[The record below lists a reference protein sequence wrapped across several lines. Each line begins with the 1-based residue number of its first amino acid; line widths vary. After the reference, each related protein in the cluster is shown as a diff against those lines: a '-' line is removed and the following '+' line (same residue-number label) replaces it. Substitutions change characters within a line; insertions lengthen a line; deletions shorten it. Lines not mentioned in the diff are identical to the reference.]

1 MSSKKNYQ
9 CLMIK
14 TKDNRHFFTYQK
26 NFPQLIEFSKTFGAE
41 ISVVKVKEA
50 EVLQLDELAPAFCD
64 ANYQHEPDYD
74 LIEVKIAE
82 FKKIGPKPPKTN
94 RTKALETAAQV
105 RSYVLQEFISGEVVS
120 LHRVLKKFKTLSIS
134 TVCNHIRTVK
144 QQLAKEGYE
153 IKKIGAGKYQCV

>member
-1 MSSKKNYQ
+1 
-9 CLMIK
+9 MIK

-50 EVLQLDELAPAFCD
+50 EVLYLDELAPAFCD
-64 ANYQHEPDYD
+64 ASYCHKPDYD

-82 FKKIGPKPPKTN
+82 FKKIGPKAPKSK
-94 RTKALETAAQV
+94 RTRTLEVAAQV
-105 RSYVLQEFISGEVVS
+105 RSHVLQEFLSGNVVS
-120 LHRVLKKFKTLSIS
+120 LHRVLKKFKTLNLS

-144 QQLAKEGYE
+144 QQLDGEGYE